1 MKNVIFTGKNLSLCL
16 LAALVIAAVFLVP
29 RFAKAQTGTET
40 EQAFRNA
47 GLRLLDKRQDPVD
60 FTLPLLNGGNAV
72 LSSYRGKVVI
82 LNFWATWCPPCRA
95 EMPSMETLYQRLK
108 SQGLE
113 ILAVDLR
120 EDKATVQ
127 QFIRNSRFTFPVLL
141 DEDGKTGSKY
151 GISAIPTSFIVDREG
166 KIVSKIVGSI
176 AWDNPKVITAFEAL
190 LKGR

>member
-1 MKNVIFTGKNLSLCL
+1 MKNKFFFSKGLFWGFIAIG
-16 LAALVIAAVFLVP
+16 VIAAVFLIPQHV
-29 RFAKAQTGTET
+29 KAQVSTEA
-40 EQAFRNA
+40 EKAFRDAELN
-47 GLRLLDKRQDPVD
+47 LLNKQADPVD

-127 QFIRNSRFTFPVLL
+127 QFIRNNRFTFPVPL
-141 DEDGKTGSKY
+141 DEDGKVGSRY
-151 GISAIPTSFIVDREG
+151 GISAIPTSFIINREG

-176 AWDNPKVITAFEAL
+176 SWDNPKVITAFETL